1 MGTLHLRWQPPSP
14 KCQQTQPSWA
24 SLIFG
29 ILVIIYV
36 GIGTCIF
43 YNTVCGIATVNT
55 AELGKF
61 DMFISICFGG
71 ILVFKVIGIG
81 WNTLYNTVRG
91 IETVDEQENN
101 LQRRNYRQCLP
112 TWEWLMVSGLVNI
125 KTILT
130 FNILK
135 NSYIQSPSANVS
147 LSTVFS

>member
-1 MGTLHLRWQPPSP
+1 MGTLHHRWQPPSP

-36 GIGTCIF
+36 GIGTSIF

-61 DMFISICFGG
+61 DMFISIC
-71 ILVFKVIGIG
+71 LVSKVIGIG
-81 WNTLYNTVRG
+81 WNTLYNIVRG
-91 IETVDEQENN
+91 IETVDEQGNN

-147 LSTVFS
+147 LSTVFG